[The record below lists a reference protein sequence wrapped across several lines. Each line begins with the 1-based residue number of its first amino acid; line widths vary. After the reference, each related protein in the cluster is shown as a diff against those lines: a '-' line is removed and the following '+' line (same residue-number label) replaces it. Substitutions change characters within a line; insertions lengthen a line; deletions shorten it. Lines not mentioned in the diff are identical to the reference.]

1 MKYTGAPEGDTGEGI
16 QTIVMRLEN
25 ITLDRIVD
33 DNFKMF
39 LGTSK
44 INWWTRVH
52 MELLQEERP

>member
-1 MKYTGAPEGDTGEGI
+1 VKYTGGPEGVTGDAI
-16 QTIVMRLEN
+16 QTIAMRQEN
-25 ITLDRIVD
+25 ITLDRVQD

-52 MELLQEERP
+52 AELPQEERP